1 VSEQRVLLVDD
12 EEELRRSTAQ
22 ALELFGLSVQTFSNA
37 DHVLELTG
45 FGFDGVVVSDIRMP
59 GTDGMTLLQKIRE
72 LDAEIPVILVTGHGD
87 VQLAV
92 KAMREG
98 AYDFLEKPFTPQ
110 HLAGIIRRALDR
122 RSLVMEN
129 RRLRAV
135 AGKRDDVEARLPGRT
150 QVMVDLRYRIRAIGA
165 ADADTLIIGET
176 GAGKEVVARALH
188 DISSRANRP
197 FIAINCAALP
207 ENLIESELFGH
218 EAGAFPG
225 ALRPRYGK
233 FEHGRG
239 GTILLD
245 EIGSMPV
252 DLQAKFLRVLQ
263 ERVITRLGSNETV
276 PLDVRFIATS
286 KVDLEAEVAA
296 GRFRADLFYRL
307 NVATIHVP
315 SLMQRRADIPLLF
328 LQLVREAAA
337 RYGREDLDVPA
348 EVISAIALRDWPG
361 NVRELRNA
369 ADRLVLGLD
378 PKPGETGGVVKDGV
392 RDGQGRLADKVAAFE
407 RNLIAG
413 EIAAH
418 GGALRPVYESLGISR
433 KTLYEKMQKYGLD
446 KKLLGPEHMLQDDR
460 DG

>member
-1 VSEQRVLLVDD
+1 MQRVLLVDD

-22 ALELFGLSVQTFSNA
+22 ALELSGLSVQTLSSA
-37 DHVLELTG
+37 DHVLELIG
-45 FGFDGVVVSDIRMP
+45 YAFDGVVVSDIRMP
-59 GTDGMTLLQKIRE
+59 GLDGMTLMQRIRE

-98 AYDFLEKPFTPQ
+98 AYDFIEKPFTTP
-110 HLAGIIRRALDR
+110 HLSGVIRRALDR
-122 RSLVMEN
+122 RGLVLEN

-135 AGKRDDVEARLPGRT
+135 AGKRDDLESRLPGRT
-150 QVMVDLRYRIRAIGA
+150 QGMVDLRYQIRAIGA
-165 ADADTLIIGET
+165 TDADTLVIGDT

-188 DISSRANRP
+188 DVSARANKP

-225 ALRPRYGK
+225 ALRPRFGK

-245 EIGSMPV
+245 EIGSMPF

-276 PLDVRFIATS
+276 GLDVRFIATS

-307 NVATIHVP
+307 NVATVRVP
-315 SLMQRRADIPLLF
+315 SLAQRRPDIPLLF
-328 LQLVREAAA
+328 LQLVREACA
-337 RYGREDLDVPA
+337 RYGRDDMEVPQ
-348 EVISAIALRDWPG
+348 EVVASVAQRDWPG

-378 PKPGETGGVVKDGV
+378 MRPGDGGALVKPES
-392 RDGQGRLADKVAAFE
+392 GRLSDRVSAFE
-407 RNLIAG
+407 RNIIASA
-413 EIAAH
+413 IAAH
-418 GGALRPVYESLGISR
+418 GGALRPVYEQLGISR

-446 KKLLGPEHMLQDDR
+446 KKLLSPESLLEL
-460 DG
+460 GEE

>member
-1 VSEQRVLLVDD
+1 MSEQRVFLVDD

-22 ALELFGLSVQTFSNA
+22 ALELYGLPVVTFSNA
-37 DHVLELTG
+37 DHVFELLG
-45 FGFDGVVVSDIRMP
+45 YSFDGVVVTDIRMP
-59 GTDGMTLLQKIRE
+59 GTDGMTLLHRIRD
-72 LDAEIPVILVTGHGD
+72 LDSEIPVILVTGHGD

-110 HLAGIIRRALDR
+110 HLAGVIRRAMDR
-122 RSLVMEN
+122 RGLVLEN

-135 AGKRDDVEARLPGRT
+135 AGKRDDLEARLPGRT

-165 ADADTLIIGET
+165 TDADTLIIGDT

-188 DISSRANRP
+188 DISPRANRP

-225 ALRPRYGK
+225 AIRARYGK

-245 EIGSMPV
+245 EIGSLPF

-263 ERVITRLGSNETV
+263 ERVITRLGSNEVV

-286 KVDLEAEVAA
+286 KVDLEAEVAT

-315 SLMQRRADIPLLF
+315 SLEQRRADIPLLF
-328 LQLVREAAA
+328 LQLLREASA
-337 RYGREDLDVPA
+337 RYGREDVEVPPD
-348 EVISAIALRDWPG
+348 VISAIAQREWPG

-369 ADRLVLGLD
+369 ADRFVLGLD
-378 PKPGETGGVVKDGV
+378 AGPGDASALREDSE
-392 RDGQGRLADKVAAFE
+392 RLADKVAAFE
-407 RNLIAG
+407 RSIIAG
-413 EIAAH
+413 AIAAH
-418 GGALRPVYESLGISR
+418 GGALRPVYEMLGISR

-446 KKLLGPEHMLQDDR
+446 KKLLGPDQFASEDR
-460 DG
+460 DSQSS

>member
-1 VSEQRVLLVDD
+1 MTGPRVLLIDD
-12 EEELRRSTAQ
+12 EEEMRRSSAQ
-22 ALELFGLSVQTFSNA
+22 ALELFDLTVETFSNA
-37 DHVLELTG
+37 EPVLELVG
-45 FGFDGVVVSDIRMP
+45 YAFDGVVVSDIRMP
-59 GTDGMTLLQKIRE
+59 GMDGMTLLQRIRE
-72 LDAEIPVILVTGHGD
+72 VDPEVPVILVTGHAD

-92 KAMREG
+92 SAMRAG
-98 AYDFLEKPFTPQ
+98 VYDFIEKPFAAQ
-110 HLAGIIRRALDR
+110 HLAAVIRRAMDR
-122 RSLVMEN
+122 RSLVLEN

-135 AGKRDDVEARLPGRT
+135 AGKRDDIEARLPGRT
-150 QVMVDLRYRIRAIGA
+150 QVMVDLRYRLRAIGA
-165 ADADTLIIGET
+165 TDADTLIIGET
-176 GAGKEVVARALH
+176 GVGKEVVARALH
-188 DISSRANRP
+188 DVSSRASRP

-218 EAGAFPG
+218 EPGAFPG

-245 EIGSMPV
+245 EIGSMPF

-263 ERVITRLGSNETV
+263 ERVITRLGSNEQI

-307 NVATIHVP
+307 NVAMLRVP
-315 SLMQRRADIPLLF
+315 SLAQRQADIPLLF

-337 RYGREDLDVPA
+337 RYSRADIAVPP
-348 EVISAIALRDWPG
+348 ELITDIAARGWLG

-369 ADRLVLGLD
+369 ADRLVLGLPPAPED
-378 PKPGETGGVVKDGV
+378 GSSETAS
-392 RDGQGRLADKVAAFE
+392 QRLADRVASYE
-407 RNLIAG
+407 RGLIASAL
-413 EIAAH
+413 AAH
-418 GGALRPVYESLGISR
+418 GGSLKPVYEQLGVSR

-446 KKLLGPEHMLQDDR
+446 KYARFDASQDDA
-460 DG
+460 

>member
-1 VSEQRVLLVDD
+1 MSGGRILLIDD
-12 EEELRRSTAQ
+12 EEEMRLSSAQ
-22 ALELFGLSVQTFSNA
+22 ALSLFGLDVATFASA
-37 DHVLELTG
+37 EPVLELVG
-45 FGFDGVVVSDIRMP
+45 YSFDGVVISDIRMP
-59 GTDGMTLLQKIRE
+59 GMDGMTLLYRIRE
-72 LDAEIPVILVTGHGD
+72 MDAEIPVILVTGHAD

-92 KAMREG
+92 SAMRAG
-98 AYDFLEKPFTPQ
+98 VYDFIEKPFSAQ
-110 HLAGIIRRALDR
+110 NLVGIIRRALDR
-122 RSLVMEN
+122 RSLVLEN

-135 AGKRDDVEARLPGRT
+135 AGKRDDIEARLPGRT
-150 QVMVDLRYRIRAIGA
+150 QVMVDLRYRLRAIA
-165 ADADTLIIGET
+165 ATDADTLIIGET
-176 GAGKEVVARALH
+176 GVGKEVVARALH
-188 DISSRANRP
+188 DTSARADKP

-207 ENLIESELFGH
+207 ETLIESELFGH

-263 ERVITRLGSNETV
+263 ERVITRLGSNEPV

-286 KVDLEAEVAA
+286 KVDLEAEVGQ
-296 GRFRADLFYRL
+296 GRFRPDLLYRL

-315 SLMQRRADIPLLF
+315 SLIQRQADIPLLF

-337 RYGREDLDVPA
+337 RYGRSDIDVPPETMTGLGA
-348 EVISAIALRDWPG
+348 RSWPG

-378 PKPGETGGVVKDGV
+378 PQPEEAPEQNRK
-392 RDGQGRLADKVAAFE
+392 LADKVAAYE
-407 RNLIAG
+407 RGLIASAL
-413 EIAAH
+413 AAH
-418 GGALRPVYESLGISR
+418 GGSLRPVYEMLGVSR
-433 KTLYEKMQKYGLD
+433 KTLYEKMQKYGLE
-446 KKLLGPEHMLQDDR
+446 KRIRDDH
-460 DG
+460 DAEV

>member
-1 VSEQRVLLVDD
+1 MSEARILLIDD
-12 EEELRRSTAQ
+12 EEEMRRSTAQ
-22 ALELFGLSVQTFSNA
+22 ALQLFGLEVDTFSSA
-37 DHVLELTG
+37 EDVLELVG
-45 FGFDGVVVSDIRMP
+45 YSFAGVVISDIRMP
-59 GTDGMTLLQKIRE
+59 GMDGMTLLQQIRE
-72 LDAEIPVILVTGHGD
+72 VDAEIPVILVTGHGD

-98 AYDFLEKPFTPQ
+98 VYDFLEKPFTAQ
-110 HLAGIIRRALDR
+110 NLAGIARRALDR
-122 RSLVMEN
+122 RNLVLEN

-135 AGKRDDVEARLPGRT
+135 AGKRDDIEARLPGRT
-150 QVMVDLRYRIRAIGA
+150 QAMVDLRYRLRAIGA
-165 ADADTLIIGET
+165 TDADTLVIGET
-176 GAGKEVVARALH
+176 GVGKEVVARALH
-188 DISSRANRP
+188 DISARADRP
-197 FIAINCAALP
+197 FVAINCAALP

-245 EIGSMPV
+245 EIGSLPY

-263 ERVITRLGSNETV
+263 ERVITRLGSNEPV

-296 GRFRADLFYRL
+296 GRFRADLLYRL
-307 NVATIHVP
+307 NVATLHVP
-315 SLMQRRADIPLLF
+315 SLAQRRADIPLLF

-337 RYGREDLDVPA
+337 RYLRSDIDVPPDLMTEIGERA
-348 EVISAIALRDWPG
+348 WPG

-378 PKPGETGGVVKDGV
+378 LKPDEAQVPAEP
-392 RDGQGRLADKVAAFE
+392 QRLADKVASYE
-407 RNLIAG
+407 RGIIASAL
-413 EIAAH
+413 AAH
-418 GGALRPVYESLGISR
+418 GGSLRPVYELLGISR

-446 KKLLGPEHMLQDDR
+446 KKLSSADD
-460 DG
+460 DYAA